1 MTPHAPLV
9 SIVTPSLNMDRFLE
23 ETIRSVLDQ
32 DYPRI
37 EYLVMDGG
45 STDRTLEILERYRGR
60 LRFVSAPDT
69 GQAAAVNQ
77 GFDLTS
83 GEIFAFLNADD
94 TYLPGAVAAAVQGF
108 LRHPQAGVIYGDA
121 WHVSADGSRIAAY
134 PVEPFDAG
142 RLARRCF
149 LCQPAAFLRRD
160 VFAAAGKLDPG
171 LRFALD
177 YDLWIRIA
185 RRSSMQKID
194 AVLAASRM
202 HAASKT
208 MGQMGRAMNET
219 LGVLK
224 RHYGYVPYNWLY
236 GYEHHRLTGQPLALQ
251 PPEFSARS
259 AACSLLRGARH
270 NWRHPVRYAR
280 DILATGREGMAWLN
294 RS

>member
-1 MTPHAPLV
+1 MPARVPLV
-9 SIVTPSLNMDRFLE
+9 SIVTPALNMGRFLE

-45 STDRTLEILERYRGR
+45 STDTTLEVLERYRDR
-60 LRFVSAPDT
+60 LRFVSAPDG
-69 GQAAAVNQ
+69 GQAAAINR

-94 TYLPGAVAAAVQGF
+94 TYLPGAVSAAIEGF
-108 LRHPQAGVIYGDA
+108 LRRPQAGVIYGNA
-121 WHVSADGSRIAAY
+121 WHVSEGGSRIAAY
-134 PVEPFDAG
+134 PVEPFDAA

-149 LCQPAAFLRRD
+149 ICQPAAFLRRD
-160 VFAAAGKLDPG
+160 VFTAAGKLDPT

-177 YDLWIRIA
+177 YDLWIRVA

-194 AVLAASRM
+194 AFLAASRM

-208 MGQMGRAMNET
+208 MGQMRLAMEET
-219 LGVLK
+219 IRVLK

-236 GYEHHRLTGQPLALQ
+236 GYEHHRLTGQLLALQ
-251 PPEFSARS
+251 PPGFSASS
-259 AACSLLRGARH
+259 ALSSLLRGARH